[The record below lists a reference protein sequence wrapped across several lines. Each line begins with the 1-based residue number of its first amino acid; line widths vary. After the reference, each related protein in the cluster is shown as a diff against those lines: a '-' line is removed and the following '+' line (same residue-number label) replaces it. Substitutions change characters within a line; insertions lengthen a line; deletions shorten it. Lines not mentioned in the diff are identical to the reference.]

1 MMDLLTRLDEL
12 PRELFENERVTLRR
26 VENEDDVY
34 FCVEE
39 CRLPRSQR
47 ELVNSAGFGM
57 GRAWLKPKEHI
68 PHVIRSSQ
76 GKPVGFMMLD
86 AWEKPYPHVSWSFF
100 IGEKFQHQGYGSEA
114 AKCAVAVLKRAFP
127 ELPICLSVEESNKK
141 AIALYSRLGFRFWG
155 EYDGDEQVYVLK

>member
-1 MMDLLTRLDEL
+1 MMDLLARLDEL
-12 PRELFENERVTLRR
+12 PRELFANDRVRLRR
-26 VENEDDVY
+26 VENEDDVH

-39 CRLPRSQR
+39 CRLPKSQR

-100 IGEKFQHQGYGSEA
+100 IGEKFQHQGYGSA
-114 AKCAVAVLKRAFP
+114 AD
-127 ELPICLSVEESNKK
+127 LPICLSVEESNKK
-141 AIALYSRLGFRFWG
+141 AMALYSKLGFRFWG

>member
-12 PRELFENERVTLRR
+12 PRELFENERVILRR

-39 CRLPRSQR
+39 CRLPKSQR

-57 GRAWLKPKEHI
+57 GRAWLKPKCHV
-68 PHVIRSSQ
+68 PHVIQTRQ
-76 GKPVGFMMLD
+76 GKLVGFMMLNIWD
-86 AWEKPYPHVSWSFF
+86 HPYPDTSWSFF
-100 IGEKFQHQGYGSEA
+100 IGEKFQHQGYGSAA
-114 AKCAVAVLKRAFP
+114 AKCAVAVLKGAFP
-127 ELPICLSVEESNKK
+127 ELPICLSVEESNEK
-141 AIALYSRLGFRFWG
+141 AIALYSKLGFRFWG